1 MSNRVLQRTL
11 ALLAVGCV
19 FAPLL
24 PGLVMMAKPML
35 MPDIWHQ
42 LWADNQWSGALQ
54 ATLNSTVISVTGSLT
69 LCLVLLCGLWPGA
82 HWQRLTSQ
90 LPLLLA
96 LPHVAFASGF
106 LFLFSDNGWL
116 ARLCSVSFHVDEN
129 GVGLGILL
137 ALKECWFLLWVASTQ
152 LNLQSLS
159 QQLTVAQSLGYGPLQ
174 SRIRVLVAQLLPRLK
189 WALLAV
195 VAYSLS
201 VVDVAIILGPNNPPT
216 LAVLAWQWLADAD
229 ADPQRVAMGML
240 TSLLLVVMLGIFS
253 TVGYAAWLFT
263 RRALG
268 QFSGNRHQFS
278 VQPVALASGF
288 IMVLT
293 GTAAI
298 TMLVLWSFAD
308 GWFYP
313 ALLPDAFALTGWQ
326 AAELSPLTT
335 TLLLAL
341 ASSLIGLL
349 VVVLWLEGGSSRF
362 DLWLALPLFLPAL
375 PLVAGQY
382 QILLVIDQD
391 GSWLGVIWSHL
402 LWVVPYMLLVARP
415 AWHQFDVRLTITAQ
429 TFGWSAWKILCRVK
443 LPLLI
448 RPLLASLA
456 VGFSVSVAQ
465 YLPTLYAGAG
475 RFTSVTTETV
485 ALSSGGD
492 PQQQAIQALLQMLL
506 PAIMFIAMRQLSR
519 LLTHYRQGLR

>member
-1 MSNRVLQRTL
+1 MSNRGLQRAL

-42 LWADNQWSGALQ
+42 LWADNQWPGALQ
-54 ATLNSTVISVTGSLT
+54 ATLYSTMISVVGSLT
-69 LCLVLLCGLWPGA
+69 LCLILLCGLWPGA
-82 HWQRLTSQ
+82 HWQRLTSR

-106 LFLFSDNGWL
+106 LFLLSDNGWL
-116 ARLCSVSFHVDEN
+116 ARLCSVSFHLDEN

-137 ALKECWFLLWVASTQ
+137 ALKECWFLLWIASTQ
-152 LNLQSLS
+152 LNQQSLS

-174 SRIRVLVAQLLPRLK
+174 SRMRVLVAQLLPRLK

-201 VVDVAIILGPNNPPT
+201 VVDVAIILGPSNPPT
-216 LAVLAWQWLADAD
+216 LAVLAWQWLND

-240 TSLLLVVMLGIFS
+240 TSMLLVVMLVIFS
-253 TVGYAAWLFT
+253 TIGYAIWGLS
-263 RRALG
+263 RRCLG
-268 QFSGNRHQFS
+268 QFSGKRHQLCI
-278 VQPVALASGF
+278 QPLALGSGF
-288 IMVLT
+288 IMTLT
-293 GTAAI
+293 GVAAI
-298 TMLVLWSFAD
+298 AMLVLWSFAD

-313 ALLPDAFALTGWQ
+313 ALLPDAFALSGWQ
-326 AAELSPLTT
+326 AAELSPLIT
-335 TLLLAL
+335 TLVLAL
-341 ASSLIGLL
+341 ASSLTGLL

-362 DLWLALPLFLPAL
+362 DLCLALPLFLPAL

-382 QILLVIDQD
+382 QILLVMEQD

-415 AWHQFDVRLTITAQ
+415 AWQQFDSRLTITAQ
-429 TFGWSAWKILCRVK
+429 TFGWSPWKILCWVK

-448 RPLLASLA
+448 RPLLAALA

-506 PAIMFIAMRQLSR
+506 PAIMFIAMRQLSS
-519 LLTHYRQGLR
+519 LFTHYRQGLR

>member
-1 MSNRVLQRTL
+1 MSRRVL
-11 ALLAVGCV
+11 AWLAVGCV
-19 FAPLL
+19 FAPLI
-24 PGLVMMAKPML
+24 PGLVMMFKPVL
-35 MPDIWHQ
+35 MADVWQ
-42 LWADNQWSGALQ
+42 ALWADNQWPGALR
-54 ATLNSTVISVTGSLT
+54 ATLNSTVISVTGSLM
-69 LCLVLLCGLWPGA
+69 LCLMLLCSLWPGVR
-82 HWQRLTSQ
+82 WQRYASQ

-116 ARLCSVSFHVDEN
+116 ARLCGLSFHLDEN

-137 ALKECWFLLWVASTQ
+137 ALKESWFLLWIASTQ
-152 LNLQSLS
+152 LNHQTLS

-174 SRIRVLVAQLLPRLK
+174 SRVRVLVPQLLPRLK

-195 VAYSLS
+195 TAYSLS
-201 VVDVAIILGPNNPPT
+201 VVDVAMILGPANPPT
-216 LAVLAWQWLADAD
+216 LAVLAWQWLND

-240 TSLLLVVMLGIFS
+240 TSLLLVVILGIFIALGCGLWMMLRH
-253 TVGYAAWLFT
+253 T
-263 RRALG
+263 LG
-268 QFSGNRHQFS
+268 QFSGRRHQLNI
-278 VQPVALASGF
+278 QPLASCLGSLMT
-288 IMVLT
+288 IT
-293 GTAAI
+293 GIAAI
-298 TMLVLWSFAD
+298 VMLLIWSFAD

-313 ALLPDAFALTGWQ
+313 ALLPDAVTFLAWQ
-326 AAELSPLTT
+326 SAEFSPLIT

-349 VVVLWLEGGSSRF
+349 VIILWLEGGDSRF
-362 DLWLALPLFLPAL
+362 DRGFALPLFLPAL

-382 QILLVIDQD
+382 QLLLTLDLD
-391 GSWLGVIWSHL
+391 GGWLGVIWSHL

-415 AWHQFDVRLTITAQ
+415 AWQQFDSRLAITAR
-429 TFGWSAWKILCRVK
+429 TLGWSSWKILCWVK

-448 RPLLASLA
+448 RPLLAAFA
-456 VGFSVSVAQ
+456 VGFAVSIAQ

-475 RFTSVTTETV
+475 RFATVTTQAV

-506 PAIMFIAMRQLSR
+506 PGMIFIITLQLSR
-519 LLTHYRQGLR
+519 LFGRYRQGLR

>member
-1 MSNRVLQRTL
+1 MSHR
-11 ALLAVGCV
+11 LLARLAVACV

-24 PGLVMMAKPML
+24 PGLAMMTKPLL
-35 MPDIWHQ
+35 MPEIWQ
-42 LWADNQWSGALQ
+42 ALWTDNQWPQALL
-54 ATLNSTVISVTGSLT
+54 ATLNSTLISVLGALA
-69 LCLVLLCGLWPGA
+69 LCLLLLCGLWPGVR
-82 HWQRLTSQ
+82 WQCYTAQ

-106 LFLFSDNGWL
+106 LLLFADNGWL
-116 ARLCSVSFHVDEN
+116 ARLCGVSFHLDEF

-137 ALKECWFLLWVASTQ
+137 AFKESWFLLWIASTQ
-152 LNLQSLS
+152 LHHTALS

-174 SRIRVLVAQLLPRLK
+174 SRIRVIVPQLLPRLK

-201 VVDVAIILGPNNPPT
+201 VVDVAMILGPANPPT
-216 LAVLAWQWLADAD
+216 LAVLAWQWLND

-240 TSLLLVVMLGIFS
+240 TSLLMLVMLIVFIV
-253 TVGYAAWLFT
+253 VGYGLWMFI

-268 QFSGNRHQFS
+268 QFSGRRHQS
-278 VQPVALASGF
+278 GIQPLASGAGF
-288 IMVLT
+288 MMSAT
-293 GTAAI
+293 GMAAI
-298 TMLVLWSFAD
+298 AILVVWSFAD

-313 ALLPDAFALTGWQ
+313 SLFPDGLAFSGWQ
-326 AAELSPLTT
+326 TAELSSLTT
-335 TLLLAL
+335 TLIIAL
-341 ASSLIGLL
+341 ASSLLGLL
-349 VVVLWLEGGSSRF
+349 VVILWLEGGKSRF
-362 DLWLALPLFLPAL
+362 DMWLVLPLFLPAL

-382 QILLVIDQD
+382 RMLLVLDQD
-391 GSWLGVIWSHL
+391 GNWPGVIWSHL

-415 AWHQFDVRLTITAQ
+415 AWQQFDRRLLITAQ
-429 TFGWSAWKILCRVK
+429 TFGWSRWKILFRVK
-443 LPLLI
+443 LPILV
-448 RPLLASLA
+448 RPLLAAFA

-475 RFTSVTTETV
+475 RFSTVTTQAV

-506 PAIMFIAMRQLSR
+506 PAMMFIATLQVSR
-519 LLTHYRQGLR
+519 LVSHYRQGLR

>member
-1 MSNRVLQRTL
+1 MSNRGLQRTL

-24 PGLVMMAKPML
+24 PGLVMMTKPML
-35 MPDIWHQ
+35 MPEIWRQ
-42 LWADNQWSGALQ
+42 LWADNQWPGALQ
-54 ATLNSTVISVTGSLT
+54 ATLYSTMISVVGSLT
-69 LCLVLLCGLWPGA
+69 LCLILLCGLWPGA
-82 HWQRLTSQ
+82 HWQRLTSR

-106 LFLFSDNGWL
+106 LFLLSDNGWL
-116 ARLCSVSFHVDEN
+116 ARLCGVSFHLDEN

-137 ALKECWFLLWVASTQ
+137 ALKECWFLLWIASTQ
-152 LNLQSLS
+152 LNQQSLS

-174 SRIRVLVAQLLPRLK
+174 SRMRVLVAQLLPRLK

-201 VVDVAIILGPNNPPT
+201 VVDVAVILGPSNPPT
-216 LAVLAWQWLADAD
+216 LAVLAWQWLND
-229 ADPQRVAMGML
+229 ADPQRVAMGMI
-240 TSLLLVVMLGIFS
+240 TSMLLVVMLVIFS
-253 TVGYAAWLFT
+253 TVGYAIWGLS
-263 RRALG
+263 RRSLR
-268 QFSGNRHQFS
+268 QFSGKRHQLS
-278 VQPVALASGF
+278 IQPLALGSGF
-288 IMVLT
+288 IMTLT
-293 GTAAI
+293 GVAAI
-298 TMLVLWSFAD
+298 AMLVLWSFAD

-313 ALLPDAFALTGWQ
+313 ALLPDAFALSGWQ
-326 AAELSPLTT
+326 AAELSPLIT
-335 TLLLAL
+335 TLVLAL
-341 ASSLIGLL
+341 ASSLTGLL

-382 QILLVIDQD
+382 QILLVMEQD

-415 AWHQFDVRLTITAQ
+415 AWQQFDSRLAITAQ
-429 TFGWSAWKILCRVK
+429 TFGWSPWKILCWVK

-448 RPLLASLA
+448 RSLLAALA

-506 PAIMFIAMRQLSR
+506 PAIMFIAMRQLSS
-519 LLTHYRQGLR
+519 LFTHYRQGLR

>member
-1 MSNRVLQRTL
+1 MSNRGLQRAL

-35 MPDIWHQ
+35 VPDIWHQ
-42 LWADNQWSGALQ
+42 LWADNQWPGALQ
-54 ATLNSTVISVTGSLT
+54 ATLYSTMISVVGSLT
-69 LCLVLLCGLWPGA
+69 LCLILLCGLWPGA
-82 HWQRLTSQ
+82 HWQRLTSR

-106 LFLFSDNGWL
+106 LFLLSDNGWL
-116 ARLCSVSFHVDEN
+116 ARLCSVSFHLDEN

-137 ALKECWFLLWVASTQ
+137 ALKECWFLLWIASTQ
-152 LNLQSLS
+152 LNQQSLS

-174 SRIRVLVAQLLPRLK
+174 SRMRVLVAQLLPRLK

-201 VVDVAIILGPNNPPT
+201 VVDVAIILGPSNPPT
-216 LAVLAWQWLADAD
+216 LAVLAWQWLNDT
-229 ADPQRVAMGML
+229 DPQRVAMGML
-240 TSLLLVVMLGIFS
+240 TSMLLVVMLVIFS
-253 TVGYAAWLFT
+253 TIGYAIWGLS
-263 RRALG
+263 RRCLG
-268 QFSGNRHQFS
+268 QFSGKRHQLS
-278 VQPVALASGF
+278 IQPLALGSGF
-288 IMVLT
+288 IMTLT
-293 GTAAI
+293 GVAAI
-298 TMLVLWSFAD
+298 AMLVLWSFAD

-313 ALLPDAFALTGWQ
+313 ALLPDAFALSGWQ
-326 AAELSPLTT
+326 AAELSPLIT
-335 TLLLAL
+335 TLVLAL
-341 ASSLIGLL
+341 ASSLTGLL

-362 DLWLALPLFLPAL
+362 DLCLALPLFLPAL

-382 QILLVIDQD
+382 QILLVMEQD

-415 AWHQFDVRLTITAQ
+415 AWQQFDSRLTITAQ
-429 TFGWSAWKILCRVK
+429 TFGWSPWKILCWVK

-448 RPLLASLA
+448 RPLLAALA

-506 PAIMFIAMRQLSR
+506 PAIMFIAMRQPSSLF
-519 LLTHYRQGLR
+519 THYRQGLR